1 MALRSDGR
9 KLSFEILSQSS
20 SLFDDEALVYRSDS
34 DPIQSHVS
42 ESKTTEKPKCKKRR
56 HRKGSK
62 RKKTI
67 ESAITEDPIAEQ
79 TVDPDSVFNHSEST
93 NTFAGDSDAF
103 SIFGNGERDYT
114 NCTNGLESKCM
125 SYSVVCEEIRVAEE
139 SVGSVCTVTEVTEPE
154 FQKVR
159 GEGFNFGELRQR
171 VSGTGDDAAASR
183 VEDNESEKGVE
194 VSSAAKQRGEP
205 NGSVVAN
212 TLETA
217 ESLDWKRLMAED
229 PSLGF
234 SVETSPFKYFMEEMH
249 NGNSLRS
256 TTTLGNEKERERVYD
271 TIFRLPWR
279 CELLIDVG
287 FFVCFDSFL
296 SLLTVMP
303 TRIVMTL
310 WRLLCTR
317 QFKIRSAAELSDF
330 GCFLIMACG
339 VTLLQRTDIS
349 LIYHMIRGQGT
360 IKLYVVYNVLEIFDK
375 LCQNFNGDVLQTL
388 FNSAEGLASCP
399 PESMRLWLWRFIVDQ
414 ALATAASIVH
424 SFILLAQAI
433 TLSTVIVAH
442 NNALL
447 ALLVSNNFAE
457 IKSSVFKR
465 FSKDNIQ
472 SLVYFDS
479 VERFH
484 ISAFMLF
491 VLAQNILEAEGPWLE
506 SFVFNAL
513 MVYICEMAI
522 DIIKHSFIA
531 KFNDI
536 KPITYS
542 EFLEDL
548 CKQTSNIQTEG
559 AKKNLTFVPLAPACV
574 VIRVLTPVYAAHLPY
589 NPLPWRLFWIILLS
603 TMTFVMLT
611 SLKVMI
617 GMGLQKHATWYVK
630 RCRKRNHHLHYD

>member
-20 SLFDDEALVYRSDS
+20 SLVDDEALVYGSDS

-229 PSLGF
+229 PSRE
-234 SVETSPFKYFMEEMH
+234 S
-249 NGNSLRS
+249 NRS
-256 TTTLGNEKERERVYD
+256 
-271 TIFRLPWR
+271 
-279 CELLIDVG
+279 LLIAL
-287 FFVCFDSFL
+287 F
-296 SLLTVMP
+296 
-303 TRIVMTL
+303 MT
-310 WRLLCTR
+310 
-317 QFKIRSAAELSDF
+317 
-330 GCFLIMACG
+330 
-339 VTLLQRTDIS
+339 
-349 LIYHMIRGQGT
+349 
-360 IKLYVVYNVLEIFDK
+360 N
-375 LCQNFNGDVLQTL
+375 
-388 FNSAEGLASCP
+388 
-399 PESMRLWLWRFIVDQ
+399 
-414 ALATAASIVH
+414 
-424 SFILLAQAI
+424 
-433 TLSTVIVAH
+433 
-442 NNALL
+442 
-447 ALLVSNNFAE
+447 
-457 IKSSVFKR
+457 
-465 FSKDNIQ
+465 
-472 SLVYFDS
+472 
-479 VERFH
+479 
-484 ISAFMLF
+484 
-491 VLAQNILEAEGPWLE
+491 
-506 SFVFNAL
+506 
-513 MVYICEMAI
+513 
-522 DIIKHSFIA
+522 
-531 KFNDI
+531 
-536 KPITYS
+536 
-542 EFLEDL
+542 
-548 CKQTSNIQTEG
+548 
-559 AKKNLTFVPLAPACV
+559 
-574 VIRVLTPVYAAHLPY
+574 
-589 NPLPWRLFWIILLS
+589 
-603 TMTFVMLT
+603 
-611 SLKVMI
+611 
-617 GMGLQKHATWYVK
+617 
-630 RCRKRNHHLHYD
+630 